1 MNICHCISVRR
12 QVFPEIY
19 LLKFMLHQR
28 KLVILTMNSFL
39 KGSYGERF
47 GKTQSVLTGNGI
59 WLLPGRRDS
68 PKFVHG
74 MRVFFACLSR
84 KATANQPSESSV
96 VSSSYSSKPCL
107 FSSNITLSSWSWIEL
122 GRLKTEFSG
131 RSPRQ
136 TSHSND
142 LKNASNST
150 FLVFLASK
158 TQVPSGSIL

>member
-28 KLVILTMNSFL
+28 KLIILTMNSFL

-59 WLLPGRRDS
+59 WRLPGRRDS

-74 MRVFFACLSR
+74 MRGFFACLSR

-96 VSSSYSSKPCL
+96 VFFKTQL
-107 FSSNITLSSWSWIEL
+107 IF
-122 GRLKTEFSG
+122 LKYNFKFLIN
-131 RSPRQ
+131 RARP
-136 TSHSND
+136 
-142 LKNASNST
+142 ASNG
-150 FLVFLASK
+150 VFRQK
-158 TQVPSGSIL
+158 FHDKRHTQMIWKMRQIVLS

>member
-1 MNICHCISVRR
+1 MNICQCISVHR

-28 KLVILTMNSFL
+28 KLIILTMNSFL

-59 WLLPGRRDS
+59 WRLPGRRDS

-96 VSSSYSSKPCL
+96 VSSSYSSKPSL
-107 FSSNITLSSWSWIEL
+107 FSSNITLSSWLIEL
-122 GRLKTEFSG
+122 GRLQTEFSG
-131 RSPRQ
+131 RSS
-136 TSHSND
+136 TTNVT
-142 LKNASNST
+142 LKWSEKC
-150 FLVFLASK
+150 VK
-158 TQVPSGSIL
+158 